1 MSFFVRSFLSV
12 VTILFL
18 LIVASTN
25 FVFGQVPDI
34 LIKTSNENPR
44 EGESV
49 KLTLDSSKYNL
60 NNANITWY
68 IDGNELDQGV
78 GRKTFSVLMT
88 NQNPVQVVTVTV
100 TEEGLDDGQAQ
111 IILEISGEIL
121 LYEGYNS
128 SVPPFYKGRSLP
140 GREGSV
146 NIQLLSFK
154 DGEITDF
161 KPSQYSNT
169 LYTWKINGE
178 EKQELSGAHK
188 PQNILNSRVVD
199 NSLRVE
205 ILKQTA
211 NSGKLTQINIPLQ
224 QPEILLYRESE
235 NKLSK
240 TYQKETEVGKEIN
253 MIVEPFFFTTT
264 NKYSDDLKYTWKI
277 NGLENSIST
286 PWYVTFAG
294 SRAET
299 VKLEVTLANT
309 RKITQTVAKA
319 FNYRVE

>member
-1 MSFFVRSFLSV
+1 MSFFVRSFLCVLTISV
-12 VTILFL
+12 LF
-18 LIVASTN
+18 IGAN
-25 FVFGQVPDI
+25 FSFAQVPDI
-34 LIKTSNENPR
+34 LIKTSNESPR

-68 IDGNELDQGV
+68 VDGNELDQGV
-78 GRKTFSVLMT
+78 GRKTFNVLMT

-100 TEEGLDDGQAQ
+100 TEEGLNEGQAQ

-128 SVPPFYKGRSLP
+128 SVPLFYKGRSLP

-146 NIQLLSFK
+146 NVQLLSFK

-178 EKQELSGAHK
+178 EKQELSGTHK

-205 ILKQTA
+205 ILKQTET
-211 NSGKLTQINIPLQ
+211 SGKLTQINIPLQ

-253 MIVEPFFFTTT
+253 MTVEPFFFSTT
-264 NKYSDDLKYTWKI
+264 NKYSNDLKYTWKI

-294 SRAET
+294 SRAEI
-299 VKLEVTLANT
+299 VKLEISIANT
-309 RKITQTVAKA
+309 RKITQTIAKA

>member
-1 MSFFVRSFLSV
+1 MLFFVRSFLSV
-12 VTILFL
+12 LTILFL
-18 LIVASTN
+18 VIVANTN
-25 FVFGQVPDI
+25 FVFAQVPDI
-34 LIKTSNENPR
+34 LIKSSNESPR

-49 KLTLDSSKYNL
+49 KLALDSSKYNL

-68 IDGNELDQGV
+68 VDGNEMDQGV
-78 GRKTFSVLMT
+78 GRKTFNVLMT

-100 TEEGLDDGQAQ
+100 TEEGLNEGQAQ

-128 SVPPFYKGRSLP
+128 SVPLFYKGRSLP

-146 NIQLLSFK
+146 NVQLLSFK

-178 EKQELSGAHK
+178 EKQELSGTHK

-205 ILKQTA
+205 ILKQTET
-211 NSGKLTQINIPLQ
+211 SGKTTQINIPLQ
-224 QPEILLYRESE
+224 QPEILLYRESD

-253 MIVEPFFFTTT
+253 MIVEPFFFTTN

-286 PWYVTFAG
+286 PWYVTFSG
-294 SRAET
+294 SRAEI
-299 VKLEVTLANT
+299 VKLEVTLVNT
-309 RKITQTVAKA
+309 RKITQTVSKA